1 MSNRTIKIGANCQRH
16 IEKHEGATEA
26 NYVIFSKLTA
36 QKVAISRMDSELTER
51 LNIYTVA
58 HLFNMETEV
67 PEYFMEENECYVF
80 LVENSR
86 NPYELAKFWKQA
98 KSDAEN
104 WVCKE
109 SVINELLPSFPKK
122 DFERWGDK
130 NWIKDV
136 SKAWFF
142 ETGINLDVKVEE
154 INASSSIEISIDDC
168 IEFVKKYKPNAYK
181 NPKVI
186 EKENIE
192 KRFKE
197 VAGFNIKDYYAEHLI
212 RSNEFFK
219 LEVEIV
225 PF

>member
-1 MSNRTIKIGANCQRH
+1 MSNRSIKIGPNCQRH
-16 IEKHEGATEA
+16 IGKYEGATEA
-26 NYVIFSKLTA
+26 NYIAFSKLTA

-58 HLFNMETEV
+58 HLWNLKTEA
-67 PEYFMEENECYVF
+67 PEQFMDENEYHNY
-80 LVENSR
+80 LVENSK

-98 KSDAEN
+98 KVDAES
-104 WVCKE
+104 WLCKE
-109 SVINELLPSFPKK
+109 SIIDECLPPFPKT

-130 NWIKDV
+130 NWLKDV
-136 SKAWFF
+136 SKAWFNDKA
-142 ETGINLDVKVEE
+142 TNLDVKVEE
-154 INASSSIEISIDDC
+154 INASSSIQITIDDC

-186 EKENIE
+186 EKETIE

-212 RSNEFFK
+212 RSNEFMNLN
-219 LEVEIV
+219 LETA